1 MNMDAQAL
9 QQDAGAVRRLGSASL
24 MPIPPATVEETGLPF
39 FFLVELVAKHLFRGG
54 PQRASELADR
64 LHLLPGVTESLLV
77 FMRDERLIE
86 VQARTQGTVS
96 GAMTKDFTYA
106 LTDLGRARAGDAM
119 ARCQYAGPAP
129 VSLGDYVRQVALQSF
144 RDERVT
150 RDDVRRHFGS
160 EVIRPDLLEQFGA
173 AMNSGRAMFVYGPPG
188 AGKTYIAERLIGLMA
203 GAVYIPH
210 AIYVEGEIIQVH
222 DPLVHRPVEHPN
234 EARSRIERH
243 VAQDGRWVRCNR
255 PVVLNGGELSLSM
268 LDLQF
273 DHESRYYTAPPQVK
287 ANNGLLIIDDLGRQL
302 SEPRV
307 IMNRW
312 IVPMDRQMDYLALHT
327 GVKFQVP
334 FDLSLVFSTNLPPS
348 SLADEAFL
356 RRLGYKIYVG
366 HLDEASYGEIFK
378 RVCQQM
384 GVPFSEAGLAYVL
397 QRHER
402 EHKPLLAC
410 IPRDLVGQVRDHA
423 SYLGQ
428 APALDE
434 GLLGWAWNNYY
445 VHD

>member
-1 MNMDAQAL
+1 MEAHVL
-9 QQDAGAVRRLGSASL
+9 QHEVAARRLGAVPL
-24 MPIPPATVEETGLPF
+24 MPAPPGTVEETGLPF
-39 FFLVELVAKHLFRGG
+39 IFLVELATKHLFRGG

-64 LHLLPGVTESLLV
+64 LHLLPGVTEHLLG

-86 VQARTQGTVS
+86 VRGRAQDSAS
-96 GAMTKDFTYA
+96 GAMTQDFTYV
-106 LTDLGRARAGDAM
+106 LSDLGRARAGDAV

-129 VSLGDYVRQVALQSF
+129 VSLTNYVRQVAQQSF

-150 RDDVRRHFGS
+150 QETVRRNFSG
-160 EVIRPDLLEQFGA
+160 EVIRPGLLEQFGA

-210 AIYVEGEIIQVH
+210 AVYVEGEVIQVY
-222 DPLVHRPVEHPN
+222 DPLVHQPMEHSG
-234 EARSRIERH
+234 ESKTRIERPI
-243 VAQDGRWVRCNR
+243 AQDARWVRCAR
-255 PVVLNGGELSLSM
+255 PVVVNGGELSLSM

-273 DHESRYYTAPPQVK
+273 DSETRYYTAPPQVK

-312 IVPMDRQMDYLALHT
+312 IVPMDRQVDYLSLHT
-327 GVKFQVP
+327 GVKFRVP

-366 HLDEASYGEIFK
+366 YQDEASYGEIFK

-384 GVPFSEAGLAYVL
+384 GVPFSKSGLDYVL
-397 QRHER
+397 KRHER

-410 IPRDLVGQVRDHA
+410 TPRDLVGQVRDHA

-428 APALDE
+428 SPELEE
-434 GLLGWAWNNYY
+434 GLLDWAWNNYF

>member
-1 MNMDAQAL
+1 MEAQVF
-9 QQDAGAVRRLGSASL
+9 QHDTGSTGRAGSVAL
-24 MPIPPATVEETGLPF
+24 MPVPPSTVEETGLPF
-39 FFLVELVAKHLFRGG
+39 FFLLELVAKHLFRGG
-54 PQRASELADR
+54 PQRASELAAR
-64 LHLLPGVTESLLV
+64 LHLLPGVMESLLV

-86 VQARTQGTVS
+86 VQARTHDAAN
-96 GAMTKDFTYA
+96 GAMTKDFTYV
-106 LTDLGRARAGDAM
+106 LSDLGRDRAGDAM

-129 VSLGDYVRQVALQSF
+129 VSLAHYVRQVAQQSF

-150 RDDVRRHFGS
+150 QEAVRRNFGG
-160 EVIRPDLLEQFGA
+160 EVIRPGLLEQFGA

-188 AGKTYIAERLIGLMA
+188 AGKTYIAERLVGLMA
-203 GAVYIPH
+203 GAVYIPY
-210 AIYVEGEIIQVH
+210 ALYVDGEVIQVY
-222 DPLVHRPVEHPN
+222 DPLVHQPMEMAT
-234 EARSRIERH
+234 ESKTRIERH
-243 VAQDGRWVRCNR
+243 IAQDGRWVRCAR

-273 DHESRYYTAPPQVK
+273 DSESRYYTAPPQVK

-312 IVPMDRQMDYLALHT
+312 IVPMDRQIDYLSLHT
-327 GVKFQVP
+327 GVKFRVP

-366 HLDEASYGEIFK
+366 YLDEASYGEIFK
-378 RVCQQM
+378 RVCQEM
-384 GVPFSEAGLAYVL
+384 GVLFTKAGLTYVL
-397 QRHER
+397 KRHER

-423 SYLGQ
+423 AYMGQ
-428 APALDE
+428 TPELEE
-434 GLLGWAWNNYY
+434 GLLDWAWNNYF

>member
-1 MNMDAQAL
+1 MDAQVL
-9 QQDAGAVRRLGSASL
+9 QHDTASRRSGAL
-24 MPIPPATVEETGLPF
+24 MPVPPATVEETGLPF

-54 PQRASELADR
+54 PQRARELADR
-64 LHLLPGVTESLLV
+64 LHVLPGVTESLLA

-86 VQARTQGTVS
+86 VQARTQDTAS
-96 GAMTKDFTYA
+96 AALTKDFTYA
-106 LTDLGRARAGDAM
+106 LTDAGRARAADAM

-129 VSLGDYVRQVALQSF
+129 VTLSDYIRQVAQQSF

-150 RDDVRRHFGS
+150 QEVVRRHFSG
-160 EVIRPDLLEQFGA
+160 EVIRASLLEQFGA
-173 AMNSGRAMFVYGPPG
+173 AMNSGRAMFVYGPAG

-210 AIYVEGEIIQVH
+210 AIYVEGEVIQVF
-222 DPLVHRPVEHPN
+222 DPLVHQPVDHGSEN
-234 EARSRIERH
+234 RSRIERTI
-243 VAQDGRWVRCNR
+243 AQDGRWVRCSR

-273 DHESRYYTAPPQVK
+273 DHEARYYAAPPQMK

-302 SEPRV
+302 SEPRA

-312 IVPMDRQMDYLALHT
+312 IVPMDRQVDYLALHT
-327 GVKFQVP
+327 GVKFRVP
-334 FDLSLVFSTNLPPS
+334 FDLGLVFSTNLPPS
-348 SLADEAFL
+348 TLADDAFL

-366 HLDEASYGEIFK
+366 ALDEASYSEIFK

-384 GVPFSEAGLAYVL
+384 GVPFSKSGLAYVL
-397 QRHER
+397 KRHER

-423 SYLGQ
+423 AYLGQ
-428 APALDE
+428 APELEE
-434 GLLGWAWNNYY
+434 GLLDWAWNNYF

>member
-1 MNMDAQAL
+1 MQAQSL
-9 QQDAGAVRRLGSASL
+9 HHDSSVSRLPSASL
-24 MPIPPATVEETGLPF
+24 IPVPPSTVDATGLPF

-54 PQRASELADR
+54 LQRASELADR
-64 LHLLPGVTESLLV
+64 LHLLPSVLENLLD

-86 VQARTQGTVS
+86 VQARGQDAANGT
-96 GAMTKDFTYA
+96 MTKDFTYT
-106 LTDLGRARAGDAM
+106 LSDLGRSRAGDAM

-129 VSLGDYVRQVALQSF
+129 VSLAHYVHQVAQQSY

-150 RDDVRRHFGS
+150 QERVQRNFSG
-160 EVIRPDLLEQFGA
+160 EVIRPGLLEQFGA

-188 AGKTYIAERLIGLMA
+188 AGKTYIAERLVGLMA
-203 GAVYIPH
+203 GAIYIPH
-210 AIYVEGEIIQVH
+210 AIYVDGETIQVY
-222 DPLVHRPVEHPN
+222 DPLVHQPLAHADDNKP
-234 EARSRIERH
+234 RIERP
-243 VAQDGRWVRCNR
+243 VLQDARWVRCAR
-255 PVVLNGGELSLSM
+255 PVVLNGGELSISM

-273 DHESRYYTAPPQVK
+273 DHESRYYNAPPQVK

-312 IVPMDRQMDYLALHT
+312 IVPMDRQVDYLSLHT
-327 GVKFQVP
+327 GVKFRVP
-334 FDLSLVFSTNLPPS
+334 FDLSLVFSTNLQPS
-348 SLADEAFL
+348 ALADEAFL

-366 HLDEASYGEIFK
+366 YLDEASYSEIFK

-384 GVPFSEAGLAYVL
+384 AVPFSQMGLSYVL
-397 QRHER
+397 ERHAR

-410 IPRDLVGQVRDHA
+410 IPRDLIGQVRDHA
-423 SYLGQ
+423 AYLGQ
-428 APALDE
+428 TPELEE
-434 GLLGWAWNNYY
+434 GLLDWAWNNYF